1 MVISYGYV
9 KNYNWGSTIIRN
21 GSSANAG
28 PRVNREIFIDPIR
41 LIDNKG
47 NMIGVVKLNKAIE
60 MAEQVGLDLV
70 EVSPNAKPPVCKIL
84 DYGKFKFEA
93 QKKAAKARKK
103 QKIIDIKEI
112 KFRPNIDTNDF
123 NVKIKSVSKFLSAG
137 DKVKITMRYRGR
149 EMAHRDLGIKILDK
163 VKEETN
169 AYAKVELEPKLEG
182 RQAIMIL
189 APDETG
195 QKEKINT

>member
-1 MVISYGYV
+1 YKGGY
-9 KNYNWGSTIIRN
+9 TIVRN
-21 GSSANAG
+21 GSSSNAG
-28 PRVNREIFIDPIR
+28 PRVNREIFIDPVR
-41 LIDNKG
+41 LIDNQGK
-47 NMIGVVKLNKAIE
+47 MIGIVKLSKALE
-60 MAEQVGLDLV
+60 MAEKEGLDLV

-103 QKIIDIKEI
+103 QKVIDIKEI

-123 NVKIKSVSKFLSAG
+123 NVKIKSVTKFLSAG

-149 EMAHRDLGIKILDK
+149 EMAHRELGIKILDK
-163 VKEETN
+163 IKEETN
-169 AYAKVELEPKLEG
+169 SCSIVELEPKLEG

-189 APDETG
+189 APEDNS

>member
-1 MVISYGYV
+1 M
-9 KNYNWGSTIIRN
+9 
-21 GSSANAG
+21 
-28 PRVNREIFIDPIR
+28 NREIFIDPIR
-41 LIDNKG
+41 LIDSKG
-47 NMIGVVKLNKAIE
+47 KMVGVVKLSKALE
-60 MAEQVGLDLV
+60 MAESTGLDLV

-84 DYGKFKFEA
+84 DFGKFKFEA

-123 NVKIKSVSKFLSAG
+123 NVKIKSVTKFLSAG

-149 EMAHRDLGIKILDK
+149 EMAHRELGIKILDK
-163 VKEETN
+163 IKEETN
-169 AYAKVELEPKLEG
+169 SYSKVELEPKLEG

-189 APDETG
+189 APEDYS